1 MNLVE
6 SKEKSV
12 EKDISTN
19 QDLPQKF
26 QYKKEKVA
34 IVKLDDY
41 EPKNV
46 NKALK
51 SLIKLLEIEDYF
63 KGKTILMKPNV
74 LAASKGAFTPPVF
87 MAELTKIINDKASS
101 NEILVGDS
109 TITKKYTSAALKS
122 SKIKELCEVEGAQ
135 ILNFFESE
143 RIRVDLKKPICD
155 IEENIYLPKEA
166 CDADLVV
173 NLPKLKTHAG
183 YVYTGAIKNL
193 FGLLGNKQKMHMTHK
208 IKNNFQKMLAD
219 IYFAVEETNKT
230 NFPKV
235 LTIMDAVVAMEGKGP
250 RGGDPRKVGLLLAG
264 FNSAAVDIVGYTL
277 MNGNPSDL
285 EAINSIARRTDLPV
299 DISQIDIVG
308 EINYKDYVI
317 KDFKKPKMVTL
328 KKGTVPD
335 EGFGAKIGNKAM
347 SISIKI
353 NTKKCILCE
362 SCVKHCP
369 AKAMERKNEKIMID
383 SNKCIE
389 CFCCGESCP
398 NGAISAKWY
407 IFRIAPFLAL
417 LIFVGGAMLIW
428 LLILL
433 IMNLLGL

>member
-1 MNLVE
+1 MVE

-26 QYKKEKVA
+26 LYKKEKVA

-41 EPKNV
+41 EPENV

-51 SLIKLLEIEDYF
+51 SLIKLLEVEDYF
-63 KGKTILMKPNV
+63 GGKTILMKPNV
-74 LAASKGAFTPPVF
+74 LASTKGAFTPPVF
-87 MAELTKIINDKASS
+87 MAELIKIINDNASAK
-101 NEILVGDS
+101 EIFVGDS

-122 SKIKELCEVEGAQ
+122 SKIKEKCEAEGAK
-135 ILNFFESE
+135 IINFFESE
-143 RIRVDLKKPICD
+143 RIKVDLKKPIYD
-155 IEENIYLPKEA
+155 IEESIYLPKEV
-166 CDADLVV
+166 CEADIVV

-193 FGLLGNKQKMHMTHK
+193 FGLLGNKQKMHMTHR

-235 LTIMDAVVAMEGKGP
+235 LTIMDAVVAMEGKKGP
-250 RGGDPRKVGLLLAG
+250 RGGDPRKVGLLIAG

-285 EAINSIARRTDLPV
+285 EAINSIARRTELPV
-299 DISQIDIVG
+299 DISQLEIVG
-308 EINYKDYVI
+308 DINYKDYVI
-317 KDFKKPKMVTL
+317 KDFKKPTMVTL
-328 KKGTVPD
+328 KKGKVPD

-353 NTKKCILCE
+353 NAKKCILCE
-362 SCVKHCP
+362 SCVEHCP
-369 AKAMERKNEKIMID
+369 AQAMEKSNEKIIID

-398 NGAISAKWY
+398 NAAISAKWY
-407 IFRIAPFLAL
+407 IFRIAPYLGL
-417 LIFVGGAMLIW
+417 VMFVGGAMLIW

-433 IMNLLGL
+433 IMTLLGL